1 MSVTLLLKFANY
13 DSGSRSEVEVPLSM
27 TVRELKTMLMEEH
40 WPAQGV
46 TPVRTIDDFRLICQG
61 KLLSDGSKTLEAS
74 GVPRLSF
81 ATPLHIAVSPSA
93 IAVAA
98 GKPDPDAGCCAIQ

>member
-40 WPAQGV
+40 WPAQGEEG
-46 TPVRTIDDFRLICQG
+46 Q
-61 KLLSDGSKTLEAS
+61 
-74 GVPRLSF
+74 
-81 ATPLHIAVSPSA
+81 
-93 IAVAA
+93 
-98 GKPDPDAGCCAIQ
+98 